1 MTMRLIAQEGVR
13 LDRSLSDL
21 DRMILLIRMTPYH
34 ELSQRDR
41 QRLKLLLD
49 LQHREREAIR
59 FPTFDEFRAMM

>member
-1 MTMRLIAQEGVR
+1 MILIAQEGVR
-13 LDRSLSDL
+13 LDRPLSDL

-59 FPTFDEFRAMM
+59 FPDF

>member
-1 MTMRLIAQEGVR
+1 MRLIAQEGVR
-13 LDRSLSDL
+13 VDHPPPTDL
-21 DRMILLIRMTPYH
+21 DRMILLARMTPYH

-59 FPTFDEFRAMM
+59 FPDF